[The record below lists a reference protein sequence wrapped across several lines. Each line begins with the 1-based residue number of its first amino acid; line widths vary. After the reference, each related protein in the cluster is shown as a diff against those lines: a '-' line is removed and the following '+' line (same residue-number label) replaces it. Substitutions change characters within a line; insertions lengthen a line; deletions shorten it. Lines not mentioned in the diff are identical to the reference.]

1 MILTSGKVF
10 QSAAAMEVRW
20 HITDL
25 LDPGI
30 KWCFHVAGFTFL
42 AQNLMLNWQTQ
53 PPQQGDLI

>member
-42 AQNLMLNWQTQ
+42 AQNLTWKLSL
-53 PPQQGDLI
+53 PPAGGI